1 MERISK
7 NTVLIDNTKVTVS
20 TVKFDNG
27 HYETI
32 VMLADGDELECY
44 TTLSESEALTKHN
57 SIIDKF
63 NNKNNSYVLAGDLKT
78 GSQLA
83 ESDGYLF
90 DVEVIKQTAKTITVR
105 LFSDFSMIKTLWN
118 VKPDGTKGG
127 CIKTFRKTSKLYGII

>member
-1 MERISK
+1 MEQISK
-7 NTVLIDNTKVTVS
+7 NTISIDNITATVS
-20 TVKFDNG
+20 TVKFNNG
-27 HYETI
+27 HYETM

-57 SIIDKF
+57 DIIDKY
-63 NNKNNSYVLAGDLKT
+63 NKKNNDYIFAGDLKT

-105 LFSDFSMIKTLWN
+105 LYSDFSMIKTLWN
-118 VKPDGTKGG
+118 IKPDGTKGG
-127 CIKTFRKTSKLYGII
+127 CIKTFRKTSKLYGIA

>member
-27 HYETI
+27 NYETI

-44 TTLSESEALTKHN
+44 TTRTVAEAEQKHIEIVNKYN
-57 SIIDKF
+57 S
-63 NNKNNSYVLAGDLKT
+63 KNNNYILAGDLKT

-118 VKPDGTKGG
+118 IKPDGTKGG
-127 CIKTFRKTSKLYGII
+127 CIKTFRKTSKLYGIV